1 MKKYIKEFSIIFLG
15 KLVALA
21 SRLLSLGAGGTWP
34 GEIALRLDKE
44 ILKKLVREVRY
55 GIILIA
61 GTNGKTTTAKM
72 MEEILKGGYKGDV
85 GNEGKKTVRNES
97 GANLLN
103 GLVSAFILKA
113 GWLRKI
119 AVDWAVFEVDEATL
133 PTALAEFTPK
143 IVVLLNLF
151 RDQLDRYGEVDLIAE
166 KWLKSLKKLKKETTV
181 ILNADDPQIAHLGKD
196 LSAKVFYFGL
206 NDPKVFLPELQ
217 HATDSIYCLTCQERL
232 TYRGIYF
239 SHLGVWSCP
248 KCGQKRPMIDLS
260 EWDYPLSGVY
270 NRYNTLAAVLAAKSL
285 GIGDKAIKTALKN
298 FVPAFGRQEEFKVEG
313 KKVRLL
319 LSKNPTGFN
328 ESLRTLKE
336 FPGKKKTLVLVLNDR
351 IPDGRDVSW
360 IWDVD
365 FEMIPRG
372 TTIIVSGD
380 RAYDMGLR
388 IKYGRLASLPASLQ
402 GGRSGQAG
410 KAKFKI
416 YEKLKEAIDNG
427 LKETNEGETLYIL
440 PTYSAMLEAR
450 KIISGRKIL

>member
-1 MKKYIKEFSIIFLG
+1 M
-15 KLVALA
+15 ALA

-72 MEEILKGGYKGDV
+72 VEEILKGGHKGDV
-85 GNEGKKTVRNES
+85 GDEGKKTVRNES

-113 GWLRKI
+113 GWFRKI

-133 PTALAEFTPK
+133 PMAISNINPAEAGQK
-143 IVVLLNLF
+143 EGRLIIILLNLF
-151 RDQLDRYGEVDLIAE
+151 RDQLDRYGEVDMVAD
-166 KWLKSLKKLKKETTV
+166 KWLKSLRELPKTSIV
-181 ILNADDPQIAHLGKD
+181 ILDADDPQIAHLGKD
-196 LSAKVFYFGL
+196 LLAQVLYFGL
-206 NDPKVFLPELQ
+206 NDPKVFLPEIQ

-232 TYRGIYF
+232 NYRGIYF

-248 KCGQKRPMIDLS
+248 KCGQKRPMVDLS

-285 GIGDKAIKTALKN
+285 GIGDKAIKTALKD

-336 FPGKKKTLVLVLNDR
+336 FPGKKKTLVLALNDR

-365 FEMIPRG
+365 TEELVEKVRA
-372 TTIIVSGD
+372 IIITGD

-388 IKYGRLASLPASLQ
+388 IKYSSSSKFQIERELK
-402 GGRSGQAG
+402 
-410 KAKFKI
+410 KAIFTGL
-416 YEKLKEAIDNG
+416 EQTPKL
-427 LKETNEGETLYIL
+427 ETLYIL
-440 PTYSAMLEAR
+440 PTYSAMLEVR
-450 KIISGRKIL
+450 KIIGGKKIL